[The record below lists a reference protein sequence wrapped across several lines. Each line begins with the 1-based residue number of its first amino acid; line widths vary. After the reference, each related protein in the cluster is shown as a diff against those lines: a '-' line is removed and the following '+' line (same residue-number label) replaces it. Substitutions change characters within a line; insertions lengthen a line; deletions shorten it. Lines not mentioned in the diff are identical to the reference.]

1 MPTPPIDQT
10 SYNTLQDITNRKQV
24 LREAI
29 KDDESRIQEK
39 WQQLFKA
46 PAMFSNNAPASKRI
60 VSVLSNGW
68 KLVDGFI
75 LGWKLYHRFKA
86 KKR

>member
-10 SYNTLQDITNRKQV
+10 SFNTLQDITNRKQV

-39 WQQLFKA
+39 WQQLH
-46 PAMFSNNAPASKRI
+46 
-60 VSVLSNGW
+60 VLQ
-68 KLVDGFI
+68 
-75 LGWKLYHRFKA
+75 
-86 KKR
+86 